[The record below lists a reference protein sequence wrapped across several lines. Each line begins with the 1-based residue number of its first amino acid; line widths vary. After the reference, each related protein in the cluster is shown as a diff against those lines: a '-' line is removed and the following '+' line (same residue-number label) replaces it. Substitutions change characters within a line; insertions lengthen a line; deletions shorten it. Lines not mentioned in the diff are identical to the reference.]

1 MPPNKS
7 SNVRYEDMPTRV
19 MNVQTGGYLE
29 EGIVYLTFSER
40 FRNPK
45 TWMLDRLLFWTW
57 KLLRIW
63 NRGVTKIRDPS
74 SNGMKN
80 GEVRQL
86 LIAVDLRGAPRR
98 GGNII
103 CNMNSMNKGPKHN
116 SRC

>member
-19 MNVQTGGYLE
+19 MNVDTGGYLE
-29 EGIVYLTFSER
+29 EGIVYLTLSER
-40 FRNPK
+40 FRTHK
-45 TWMLDRLLFWTW
+45 AWMLDRLLFW

-86 LIAVDLRGAPRR
+86 AADCCRPQRGTKKRR
-98 GGNII
+98 
-103 CNMNSMNKGPKHN
+103 KHYLQHEQDEQ
-116 SRC
+116 RAQTQL